1 MNKAIIRLCIN
12 NRDKMVDVEVPLD
25 ITANDLVIALN
36 KAYNL
41 GIDTENIEEVYL
53 KSENPIALLKG
64 ARTLEDFKII
74 NGTTVYVK
82 SKDDKIG

>member
-1 MNKAIIRLCIN
+1 MNKAIVRLYIH
-12 NRDKMVDVEVPLD
+12 NRNKKVDIEVPLD

-41 GIDTENIEEVYL
+41 GINTENMMEVYL

-64 ARTLEDFKII
+64 NRTLEDFKIRNGSII
-74 NGTTVYVK
+74 NITGEER
-82 SKDDKIG
+82 